1 MDVLRKY
8 LCVYN
13 KICCYDRD
21 GKRIKT
27 KNILNLNNIVSLFV
41 SLRCPCCAG
50 VQESLVLC
58 LREEDKK
65 IVSPYLCSRNDQPEV
80 LTQTCNDQ
88 PCPPRWNVSDF
99 QPCSQSCGIGLQM
112 REVNCI
118 HEVTEGNTA
127 IVPNNMC
134 PQPPPTDR
142 KQCNMIDCPTE
153 WRTSEWSKVCAA
165 FYGKPSV
172 LSLCDTKNST
182 QKYTHGRCYLQP
194 FTTFGMQKRGTC
206 RF

>member
-1 MDVLRKY
+1 MIIISSITYWTLNSANNFYFYFCDCDV
-8 LCVYN
+8 
-13 KICCYDRD
+13 
-21 GKRIKT
+21 
-27 KNILNLNNIVSLFV
+27 
-41 SLRCPCCAG
+41 G

-58 LREEDKK
+58 VREEDKK

-88 PCPPRWNVSDF
+88 PCPPRWNISDF

-153 WRTSEWSKVCAA
+153 WRTSEWSKVRSHNYRDGAYISRIFWNISSYFKC
-165 FYGKPSV
+165 K
-172 LSLCDTKNST
+172 
-182 QKYTHGRCYLQP
+182 KY
-194 FTTFGMQKRGTC
+194 F
-206 RF
+206 

>member
-1 MDVLRKY
+1 LCTVFRKEY
-8 LCVYN
+8 LSIIEN
-13 KICCYDRD
+13 
-21 GKRIKT
+21 
-27 KNILNLNNIVSLFV
+27 NNIDDDHIINCHTETFDDRLLSFLFWR
-41 SLRCPCCAG
+41 SCTG

-58 LREEDKK
+58 VREEDKK

-88 PCPPRWNVSDF
+88 PCPPRWNVSEF

-127 IVPNNMC
+127 TVPNNMC

-153 WRTSEWSKVCAA
+153 WRTSEWLKVRSHNC
-165 FYGKPSV
+165 
-172 LSLCDTKNST
+172 CDESYISN
-182 QKYTHGRCYLQP
+182 
-194 FTTFGMQKRGTC
+194 
-206 RF
+206 

>member
-1 MDVLRKY
+1 MRIYAYTAVLRKS
-8 LCVYN
+8 VF
-13 KICCYDRD
+13 
-21 GKRIKT
+21 
-27 KNILNLNNIVSLFV
+27 ILDSIIVDHDSGRARSVNDFFLHV
-41 SLRCPCCAG
+41 PRAAG

-58 LREEDKK
+58 VREEDSK
-65 IVSPYLCSRNDQPEV
+65 IVSPYLCARNDQPEV

-134 PQPPPTDR
+134 PQPSPTDR

-153 WRTSEWSKVCAA
+153 WRTSEWSKVHAA
-165 FYGKPSV
+165 ARLK
-172 LSLCDTKNST
+172 
-182 QKYTHGRCYLQP
+182 
-194 FTTFGMQKRGTC
+194 
-206 RF
+206 

>member
-1 MDVLRKY
+1 
-8 LCVYN
+8 
-13 KICCYDRD
+13 
-21 GKRIKT
+21 
-27 KNILNLNNIVSLFV
+27 
-41 SLRCPCCAG
+41 
-50 VQESLVLC
+50 VLC
-58 LREEDKK
+58 IREEDKK

-134 PQPPPTDR
+134 PQPTPTDR

-153 WRTSEWSKVCAA
+153 WRTSEWSKVRRPPENRGPRLRPDECT
-165 FYGKPSV
+165 FRFIFELVHVVRPKSGQ
-172 LSLCDTKNST
+172 NSI
-182 QKYTHGRCYLQP
+182 R
-194 FTTFGMQKRGTC
+194 FFRGVIPLF
-206 RF
+206 R